1 MSKPLGYEPIHESNL
16 TKNRNYFLKIK
27 QWGEGLVQVH
37 EITMNGTSVEV
48 VDGGFDT
55 PLKKVRSGHVFL
67 VPNGVG
73 QFYEAAA

>member
-16 TKNRNYFLKIK
+16 KNNRNYFLKIK

-37 EITMNGTSVEV
+37 EITLSGTSVEV

-55 PLKKVRSGHVFL
+55 PLKKLRSGHVFL

-73 QFYEAAA
+73 VFYEACS